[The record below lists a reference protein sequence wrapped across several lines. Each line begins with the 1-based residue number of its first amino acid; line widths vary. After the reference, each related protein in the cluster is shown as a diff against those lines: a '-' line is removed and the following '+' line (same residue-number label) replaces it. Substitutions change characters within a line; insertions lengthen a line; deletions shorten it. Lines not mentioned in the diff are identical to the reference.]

1 MNKPNKFNE
10 WQLTTWQKW
19 QTAKVDLRVVLYRS
33 RQKVLVI
40 KLLYCFCLK
49 DKQTSLQLF
58 GYISYYYVRKVK
70 STIWVQSDRAN
81 RANNYV
87 YVTLLCRV
95 NTVRQIFKNDFSS
108 ILYNKIYEDK
118 KIVNFWK
125 Q

>member
-40 KLLYCFCLK
+40 KLLCCFCLK

-95 NTVRQIFKNDFSS
+95 NTERQILKMIFHQFFIIKFM
-108 ILYNKIYEDK
+108 KIRK
-118 KIVNFWK
+118 S
-125 Q
+125 